1 MGISDSLGI
10 NSIAIRLISCC
21 FVIVTR
27 GDLREE
33 FSMADDAFALSP
45 ISARASLPSE
55 EDYAAIAEAF
65 METSRGRWF
74 LTEYAKRNRNADT
87 RMVLDAVARIEQGL
101 AAQKEESLQKE
112 TNLHREENL
121 HKETLE
127 AHQQQAADA
136 EAAATAARNNLNDTL
151 VAMRGAV
158 EAAQQSA
165 AEALDNLALEARLAP
180 VRKGARVLREI
191 AWRLREIGNDGR
203 ICDLID
209 SQVAVIEAGA
219 EQITSYD
226 AKAALGAAFA
236 ALEGRL
242 SEFGGDGHTPV
253 PAVDPEATAP
263 SPAFQGMPPAEIAEA
278 VVATAFVQQAREA
291 FAASPAEPAV
301 DTSAQAANAAPVAEF
316 PVAAVQAQ
324 ETKSRLAEAQYEE
337 IKNAQVQEAKAPAV
351 EALDADTN
359 DEALLDMIAMEMGAP
374 DPISDAEIAAA
385 AAEQASLHSHLRTN
399 LVQPAPVEPAMA
411 PEPVAVP
418 VPPVP
423 KAVQPPPPRA
433 IEPAP
438 APAPSPE
445 PAPAAPAGV
454 SLGSTIIASG
464 MLRKPANPAN
474 DPLAPIRRMSQA
486 EKIAFF
492 S

>member
-1 MGISDSLGI
+1 MGICDSLGI
-10 NSIAIRLISCC
+10 NSIAIRPISCC

-33 FSMADDAFALSP
+33 FDMADEVFALSP
-45 ISARASLPSE
+45 ISARAALPSE
-55 EDYAAIAEAF
+55 EDYAAISEAF
-65 METSRGRWF
+65 METARGRWF

-87 RMVLDAVARIEQGL
+87 RMVLDAVARIEQSL

-112 TNLHREENL
+112 VNLHREESL
-121 HKETLE
+121 HRKSL
-127 AHQQQAADA
+127 AAQQQAAEA
-136 EAAATAARNNLNDTL
+136 AAAATAARNNLNDAL
-151 VAMRGAV
+151 AAMRGAV

-165 AEALDNLALEARLAP
+165 AEALDSLALEQRLAP

-209 SQVAVIEAGA
+209 SQVAVIETGA
-219 EQITSYD
+219 EQVSSD
-226 AKAALGAAFA
+226 EARAVVRAAFA

-242 SEFGGDGHTPV
+242 SELGDEGRTL
-253 PAVDPEATAP
+253 AAETEAAAP
-263 SPAFQGMPPAEIAEA
+263 SPAPQEMPRVEVAETVAATASVKQAPEAISGSLAAPAEA
-278 VVATAFVQQAREA
+278 VLTEA
-291 FAASPAEPAV
+291 AKAP
-301 DTSAQAANAAPVAEF
+301 PVAELTSE
-316 PVAAVQAQ
+316 AA
-324 ETKSRLAEAQYEE
+324 KSQDAKSQDAKTQDAKTQDAKTQDAEAQ
-337 IKNAQVQEAKAPAV
+337 NAEAH
-351 EALDADTN
+351 

-374 DPISDAEIAAA
+374 DPISDEEIAEAV
-385 AAEQASLHSHLRTN
+385 AEQARLQTHLA
-399 LVQPAPVEPAMA
+399 QPAPVELKIA

-418 VPPVP
+418 APPIRQ
-423 KAVQPPPPRA
+423 AVQPSPPRA
-433 IEPAP
+433 IEPVP
-438 APAPSPE
+438 APAPL
-445 PAPAAPAGV
+445 PAPAPPMGM

-464 MLRKPANPAN
+464 MLRKPAVLAN